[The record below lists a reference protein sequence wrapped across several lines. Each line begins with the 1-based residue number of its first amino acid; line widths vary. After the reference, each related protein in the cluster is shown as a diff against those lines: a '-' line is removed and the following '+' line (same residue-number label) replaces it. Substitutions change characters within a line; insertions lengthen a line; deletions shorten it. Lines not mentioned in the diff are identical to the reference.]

1 MMQRVQ
7 LSIADAAYATALR
20 EALSRSCAWHIDL
33 VGRPDPS
40 QPCVL
45 VLDEFAFAGL
55 PLPLSNPE
63 TIVLICHPD
72 PQLLAQAWEA
82 GIVSVLSK
90 GDSVSTILLA
100 IMAAALRVAK
110 SSSHSLVSEISPT
123 TDSIPAPIAPFS
135 PTSRPKHGKTP

>member
-7 LSIADAAYATALR
+7 LSIADAAYVAALR

-33 VGRPDPS
+33 VDRPDLS

-45 VLDEFAFAGL
+45 VLDEFAFAKL

-63 TIVLICHPD
+63 RIVVICQPD
-72 PQLLAQAWEA
+72 PELFAQAWEA

-100 IMAAALRVAK
+100 IMAAALRVSK
-110 SSSHSLVSEISPT
+110 VHSGPSASGISPT
-123 TDSIPAPIAPFS
+123 ANSVSAPIAPL
-135 PTSRPKHGKTP
+135 THGSRSKP